1 MNGVSRMLLAT
12 KSAIIKL
19 QELYFK
25 HGNKKALQ
33 LKVTSGGCSG
43 FQYNFSLANPYNN
56 LRIVSELPNCMPV
69 VADDDSI
76 MLVSGA
82 KIDYVTSIVARKFIL
97 IDIPKV
103 YSECSCGNS
112 FETA

>member
-56 LRIVSELPNCMPV
+56 LRFSLFNVELYQSSRIVCL
-69 VADDDSI
+69 
-76 MLVSGA
+76 
-82 KIDYVTSIVARKFIL
+82 
-97 IDIPKV
+97 
-103 YSECSCGNS
+103 
-112 FETA
+112 

>member
-1 MNGVSRMLLAT
+1 
-12 KSAIIKL
+12 
-19 QELYFK
+19 
-25 HGNKKALQ
+25 
-33 LKVTSGGCSG
+33 
-43 FQYNFSLANPYNN
+43 
-56 LRIVSELPNCMPV
+56 MPV